1 MLDTTR
7 RVATPEGI
15 ELTLR
20 LAGPVPR
27 ALAWSVDLLL
37 RAALVLVVVM
47 IAGRFGRAGW
57 GVVLIAAFFV
67 EWLLPAWF
75 EAMWGGQ
82 TPGKRLFRLA
92 VLNDDGTPVRWP
104 GALTR
109 NLLRAADFLPF
120 LYGVGLAHHADEPRL
135 QAPRRPRRRHGGG
148 VPGGEGRAP
157 RAQSRRRR
165 RSRRRCRSRRRSSA
179 RCSTSPSARQRLPAS
194 ASRSSPSSPRRWSA
208 ARYAMPRRRACS
220 ASRITWR
227 ASMKQAP
234 FEASHAAEWEAF
246 EKFLDKP
253 QQAPFD
259 PAEMPHALPPPV
271 PEPRARRRAALQ
283 RRPRRPAEPAG
294 AARPPRAV
302 RQPAARVAAD
312 PRFHDRRLSA
322 PGARRVAPGARS
334 DAALLRAA
342 TRA

>member
-27 ALAWSVDLLL
+27 ALAWSVDFLL
-37 RAALVLVVVM
+37 RAALVLVVM
-47 IAGRFGRAGW
+47 MLASRFGRAGM

-120 LYGVGLAHHADEPRL
+120 LYGVGLITMLMNRDFKRL
-135 QAPRRPRRRHGGG
+135 GDLAAGTVVVYQAEKVAAARAIPQAPPQ
-148 VPGGEGRAP
+148 PPPLSLSPEEQRAVLDL
-157 RAQSRRRR
+157 AE
-165 RSRRRCRSRRRSSA
+165 RSSTFTRERFEELA
-179 RCSTSPSARQRLPAS
+179 ELPT
-194 ASRSSPSSPRRWSA
+194 P
-208 ARYAMPRRRACS
+208 
-220 ASRITWR
+220 
-227 ASMKQAP
+227 
-234 FEASHAAEWEAF
+234 
-246 EKFLDKP
+246 L
-253 QQAPFD
+253 
-259 PAEMPHALPPPV
+259 V
-271 PEPRARRRAALQ
+271 
-283 RRPRRPAEPAG
+283 G
-294 AARPPRAV
+294 RAV
-302 RQPAARVAAD
+302 R
-312 PRFHDRRLSA
+312 
-322 PGARRVAPGARS
+322 
-334 DAALLRAA
+334 DAAA
-342 TRA
+342 TRMLGIANYLAGK